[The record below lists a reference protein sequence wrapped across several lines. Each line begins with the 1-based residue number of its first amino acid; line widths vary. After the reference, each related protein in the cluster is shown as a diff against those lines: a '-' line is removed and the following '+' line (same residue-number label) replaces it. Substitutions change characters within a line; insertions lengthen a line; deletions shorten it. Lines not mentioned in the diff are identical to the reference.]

1 MKLILENWRKFL
13 NEKTDPMLAVINAGW
28 IADFLQ
34 KRAKDPNIESTLKSR
49 YGIDARDTDALEDA
63 LEEMIENAPDEF
75 PLKTQQVKKELG
87 SGTFGIALLMP
98 NDLVLKVYWGSFNPV
113 EKTIRA
119 DDAPEREKYAKI
131 QQKLAD
137 PVKGSITDPNIIA
150 QGAVKLKDGDMG
162 WVLMSK
168 FDETLMD
175 MLKRIIDSITD
186 QKAQSEF
193 IYEIQDL
200 LEKINPDLKTKKP
213 THDQDKT
220 AIEIPPP
227 PPGAAP
233 MGDLDATVPAKKMNE
248 STLSTSKLDDKLNR
262 IKQKYNKFG
271 LDIKEMD
278 RLKVILKNILVKLP
292 ELRNEVGPLTD
303 VRPPNIGLI
312 GDNPV
317 FFDY

>member
-1 MKLILENWRKFL
+1 MKLILENWRSFL
-13 NEKTDPMLAVINAGW
+13 NEKSDPMLAVINAGW

-34 KRAKDPNIESTLKSR
+34 KRSKDPNIETVIKDR
-49 YGIDARDTDALEDA
+49 YGVDIRNTEALEDA
-63 LEEMIENAPDEF
+63 LEDMIENAPDDF
-75 PLKTQQVKKELG
+75 PLKSQQVKKELG

-98 NDLVLKVYWGSFNPV
+98 DDLVLKVYWGSFNPV
-113 EKTIRA
+113 DKTIRR

-131 QQKLAD
+131 QQKLTD
-137 PVKGSITDPNIIA
+137 PVKGSVTDPNIIA
-150 QGAVKLKDGDMG
+150 QGTVKLKDGDMG

-175 MLKRIIDSITD
+175 MLKRIIETINDEGA
-186 QKAQSEF
+186 KAEF
-193 IYEIQDL
+193 IGEIQDL
-200 LEKINPDLKTKKP
+200 LEKINPDLKP
-213 THDQDKT
+213 ESRPGP
-220 AIEIPPP
+220 ISVEIPPP

-233 MGDLDATVPAKKMNE
+233 LGDLDATVPAKKINE

-262 IKQKYNKFG
+262 MKQKYNKFG

-278 RLKVILKNILVKLP
+278 RLKVILKNVLVKLP
-292 ELRNEVGPLTD
+292 ELRKEVGRLTD